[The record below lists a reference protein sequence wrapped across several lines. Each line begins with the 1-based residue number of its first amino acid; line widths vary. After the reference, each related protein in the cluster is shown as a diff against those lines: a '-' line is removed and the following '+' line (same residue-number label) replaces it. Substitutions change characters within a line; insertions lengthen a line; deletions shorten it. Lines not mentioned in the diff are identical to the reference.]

1 MSDPRTTSRVLSHLG
16 VMVVVSA
23 VLGVLVAGLAIPFAG
38 VVGVGARNVAAT
50 MDNLPEELETEQ
62 LAQRTTIL
70 DADGNVL
77 ATLFDQNR
85 VEVPLTQVSRKMV
98 KAIVAVEDARFY
110 EHGALDI
117 QGTLRAFITNA
128 ANSGTVQGGSSITQ
142 QLVKQTLV
150 LQATTEEEKA
160 AALDDTY
167 ARKLREL
174 RYAIALEKEHSKD
187 WILERYLNTVY
198 FGDGAYGIQSAAKH
212 FFNTNASKLN
222 LLQSATLAGLVRNPE
237 GYDPTDNPERALTR
251 RNVVLQRLG
260 AVGVLNSK
268 RVDRLQKKPLGLD
281 VQRFSNGCVFSAAPF
296 FCDYVIQYLL
306 KDDALGP
313 NKKSRRQLLNTGGL
327 TIRTTLDLDY
337 QRAADTSVRER
348 VYPRDTAIGALA
360 MVEPGTGE
368 VRALAQ
374 SRPMGADREAGQTYL
389 NYTVPRKYGDSGGFQ
404 PGSTFK
410 AFVLAAAVEQGIP
423 LSTSI
428 ASPQARTFQQN
439 EFPVCDGQNYA
450 STQDYPVT
458 NSTGEGTFNL
468 YTGTQQSVNTF
479 YIALSQQ
486 TGLCE
491 PYKLA
496 KQMGVVGLDDRD
508 KWMVPSFALG
518 VASVSPLEMA
528 EAYATFAARGLHCTS
543 RPVTAIE
550 DMAGNTLKEY
560 PAKCRQVMQNS
571 TADAV
576 NDVLRGVIEG
586 GFASAWALEQPSAG
600 KTGTTQDGKSVWF
613 VGYTPNMAAAAM
625 IAGANQSGT
634 PVSLTGQTVGPNF
647 ISSASGSGFAA
658 PIWGTA
664 MRAIQGQLPDTAFVA
679 PSASDIAGVPTTVPG
694 VSGVSVESAT
704 QQLEAAGFTVS
715 YGGYVDSAVAE
726 GLVAYSS
733 PGTGAIVPS
742 GSTVTIYQS
751 TGRAPRPQGG
761 GGGGGGGDRGDDS
774 SGNGNGNGNNGRGNG
789 NGNGRR

>member
-1 MSDPRTTSRVLSHLG
+1 MADPRTTSRVLSHLG

-38 VVGVGARNVAAT
+38 VIGVGARNVAAT

-150 LQATTEEEKA
+150 NQAATDEERA

-212 FFNTNASKLN
+212 FFNTNASKLD

-237 GYDPTDNPERALTR
+237 GYDPTDNPDRALTR

-260 AVGVLNSK
+260 AVGVLNAK
-268 RVDRLQKKPLGLD
+268 RVERLQDKPLGLD

-306 KDDALGP
+306 KDDALGD
-313 NKKSRRQLLNTGGL
+313 KKKDRRQLLNTGGL

-348 VYPRDTAIGALA
+348 VYPRNTAIGALA

-428 ASPQARTFQQN
+428 ASPEARTFQQN

-496 KQMGVVGLDDRD
+496 KQMGVVGLDDPD

-576 NDVLRGVIEG
+576 NDVLRGVIEPG
-586 GFASAWALEQPSAG
+586 GFASSWALEQPSAG

-664 MRAIQGQLPDTAFVA
+664 MRAVQGQLPDQDFVA

-694 VSGVSVESAT
+694 VAGTSVESAT
-704 QQLEAAGFTVS
+704 QQLEAAGFVVS
-715 YGGYVDSAVAE
+715 YGGYVASAITE

-751 TGRAPRPQGG
+751 NGRPPRPQGG
-761 GGGGGGGDRGDDS
+761 GGGGGGDDRG
-774 SGNGNGNGNNGRGNG
+774 GNGGGGGDGNNGRGNG